1 MLKILLKALKLPDDV
16 LINAVE
22 VKRESRRRRRRSKLS
37 SAQALDLETE
47 NQAFEA

>member
-16 LINAVE
+16 LINAAE
-22 VKRESRRRRRRSKLS
+22 VKRESRRRRRSKLS
-37 SAQALDLETE
+37 SAQASDLETE